1 MTPMRS
7 IVMAALIALTAGIL
21 PETVAAQDAARQ
33 QASLSRAK
41 GPKDAPVFVYE
52 FADFQCPHCARFAV
66 EVFPRLDSAYVKTG
80 RVQWV
85 FVNLPL
91 PNHVNA
97 WAAHEAAMCA
107 GAVSNRFWPL
117 HDRLFAGQAEWGEAD
132 DPGGVFRRYARDAG
146 VDAGAFDQCVA
157 GDRVAPLLLQDVI
170 FATSSRVN
178 GTPAFIVDNQQ
189 SVMGLKSYEEWKT
202 LLDAALRAKRD

>member
-1 MTPMRS
+1 MRS
-7 IVMAALIALTAGIL
+7 IVMPGLILLAVAV
-21 PETVAAQDAARQ
+21 PEAVAAQDATRQ

-52 FADFQCPHCARFAV
+52 FADLQCAYCARFAV

-85 FVNLPL
+85 FVNLPS
-91 PNHVNA
+91 PSHINA
-97 WAAHEAAMCA
+97 WAAHEAATCA
-107 GAVSNRFWPL
+107 GAVSDRFWPL
-117 HDRLFAGQAEWGEAD
+117 HDRLFAGQAEWAEAD
-132 DPGGVFRRYARDAG
+132 DPGPVFRRYARDAG
-146 VDAGAFDQCVA
+146 VDVGAYDECVA
-157 GDRVAPLLLQDVI
+157 FDRVAPLLLQDVI

-189 SVMGLKSYEEWKT
+189 SVLGLKSYEEWKA